1 MIKDN
6 IEGLRKIDFP
16 PHIVDSEHSDSNNQ
30 NYEPSNPSDLGDV
43 QDGNTRKIQ
52 NLPKLQ

>member
-30 NYEPSNPSDLGDV
+30 NYEPSNPSDQGDV